1 MGMFDDLMGNLGG
14 LEAIAG
20 KMGVAPE
27 TMMALMNEIGRK
39 IAAGETDIAA
49 LASTA
54 AEHGVSA
61 DSLQELYAHF
71 GGPEAMLGKL
81 GGFFDRDGD
90 GNPLN
95 ELSKLAKGLFG

>member
-1 MGMFDDLMGNLGG
+1 MGIFDDLAGNMSG
-14 LEAIAG
+14 LQAIAG
-20 KMGVAPE
+20 KMGLEPE
-27 TMMALMNEIGRK
+27 AMMALMNEIGRK
-39 IAAGETDIAA
+39 IASGETDIAA

-71 GGPEAMLGKL
+71 GGPEAMLSKL

-95 ELSKLAKGLFG
+95 ELGRLAKGLFG